1 MFEDMYLET
10 DRLVLRPYTMDDL
23 FELHKIVSQKEVMKY
38 LPEGVMTQKQ
48 TKKTLTWIIEC
59 YKENTQKNIKKFSV
73 GVFLKEN
80 KKLIG
85 WCGLGPLEF
94 DPSEIEIYYGLSKSH
109 WGKGFAT
116 EAARALLDYGF
127 RIIGLKK
134 IVAIVMPQNNAS
146 KRVIEKMGLVYRKQI
161 ENLPAKYKAY
171 QEDVYFSLTRD
182 EYDSI
187 KYQKA
192 YSQSKLKKS

>member
-1 MFEDMYLET
+1 MFENMYLET
-10 DRLVLRPYTMDDL
+10 ERLVLRPYTMDDL

-38 LPEGVMTQKQ
+38 LPEKVMTQKQ
-48 TKKTLTWIIEC
+48 TEKTLTWIIDC
-59 YKENTQKNIKKFSV
+59 YKENTQKKIKKFSV

-94 DPSEIEIYYGLSKSH
+94 DPSEIEIYYGLSKSY

-116 EAARALLDYGF
+116 EAARAILDYGF
-127 RIIGLKK
+127 LIIGLKK
-134 IVAIVMPQNNAS
+134 IIAIVMPQNNAS
-146 KRVIEKMGLVYRKQI
+146 KRVIEKMGMVYRKQI
-161 ENLPAKYKAY
+161 ENLPAKHKAY
-171 QEDVYFSLTRD
+171 EGDLYFSLTRD

-187 KYQKA
+187 KE
-192 YSQSKLKKS
+192 KKHIANLD